1 MRTLFTNGEI
11 WCSRGTY
18 TKALLVEDGKI
29 AALGDLALDN
39 LALEQT
45 PDKVIDLDG
54 KYLAPGFIDAHA
66 HPLFAGRESQ
76 GPVVNGLQSVADVVA
91 AVKEF
96 AKANPKKSWII
107 GGAYEAS
114 IVPGGDFEAKW
125 LDEASSETPIL
136 LHAVDHH
143 TVWVNS
149 KALEIAGI
157 TDATVDP
164 DGGSIARYED
174 GTPKGTLREPSAIDL
189 IIKCAPKRSLE
200 DDVAAI
206 EWACNQYLAAGVTS
220 ATDAW
225 VEPGMPEAYIAAAKS
240 GALRID
246 TNIFFLAQPE
256 SWRER
261 IADFIRF
268 RDEINNLG
276 SESRLHARTVK
287 FICDGALSAGTAALL
302 EPYLDDPSSK
312 GLMIWEDDELID
324 AMVECDLQG
333 FQIHAHAIGDAA
345 IRQALDAIEAVI
357 RVNPPRDRRPVIA
370 HAQLIHP
377 DDLPRF
383 ARLGVIA
390 NIQPL
395 WTYLDSMNAELIEP
409 RIGVLRNNQQ
419 YQLKSLQDSG
429 ARISFGSDWPVT
441 SYEPLL
447 ALAVPVHRTAPDSNQ
462 PWSPHEAITL
472 EDSLVHYTED
482 AAFQNY
488 WNKGVI
494 RVGSDADFVVL
505 KKNPLSMDPKNVA
518 SLKVY
523 ETYISGVSQYCEDQQ
538 QHR

>member
-18 TKALLVEDGKI
+18 TNALLVEDGRI
-29 AALGDLALDN
+29 AALGDLAL
-39 LALEQT
+39 EQI

-54 KYLAPGFIDAHA
+54 KFLAPGFIDAHA

-76 GPVVNGLQSVADVVA
+76 GPVVNGLKTVADVVA
-91 AVKEF
+91 AVKVF
-96 AKANPKKSWII
+96 TKANPKKSWII

-114 IVPGGDFEAKW
+114 IVPGGDFEARW
-125 LDEASSETPIL
+125 LDEASSEIPIV

-157 TDATVDP
+157 TNATVDP

-189 IIKCAPKRSLE
+189 ILKKAPKQSLE

-206 EWACNQYLAAGVTS
+206 KWACSQYLAAGVTS

-225 VEPGMPEAYIAAAKS
+225 VEPGMPEAFIAAAKS
-240 GALRID
+240 KSLLID
-246 TNIFFLAQPE
+246 MNIFFLAQPD

-261 IADFIRF
+261 SADFIRF
-268 RDEINNLG
+268 RDEINQLG
-276 SESRLHARTVK
+276 SDSKLHAKTVK

-312 GLMIWEDDELID
+312 GLLIWEDGELID
-324 AMVECDLQG
+324 AMVEFDLQG

-345 IRQALDAIEAVI
+345 IKQALNAIEAVI
-357 RVNPPRDRRPVIA
+357 RINPSRDRRPVIA
-370 HAQLIHP
+370 HAQLIDP
-377 DDLPRF
+377 DDLSRF
-383 ARLGVIA
+383 ASLGVIA

-395 WTYLDSMNAELIEP
+395 WTYLDPMNAELIEP
-409 RIGVLRNNQQ
+409 RIGTLRNNQQ
-419 YQLKSLQDSG
+419 YQLKSLQISG

-441 SYEPLL
+441 SHEPLL
-447 ALAVPVHRTAPDSNQ
+447 ALAVPVHRAAPDSDK
-462 PWSPHEAITL
+462 PWSLHEAITI

-482 AAFQNY
+482 AAYQNY

-494 RVGSDADFVVL
+494 RVGSDADLVVVSE
-505 KKNPLSMDPKNVA
+505 NPLSTDPKSVA
-518 SLKVY
+518 SLRIY

-538 QHR
+538 RHR